1 MVSESTGRTLV
12 IIFGVLAA
20 GAALLAIAVFP
31 ATNPIDKTGTAQGVT
46 SAPFKLSIISVDSS
60 GNEIEGY
67 TTLSRNGLQIQSAL
81 GAAEFTLDS
90 SQTYQVAVWGSGSYA
105 FDHWSDTGSAE
116 RRRTISMEED
126 TYLTAVF
133 KNTNS
138 KPPLQPSDT
147 SIIVYAKRVPNPSWG
162 ETFTSA
168 NAGMF
173 IMLMDSSNA
182 MIQKGI
188 VDENGY
194 AFTGLKKGATY
205 YVYPADCDG
214 CHGSEH
220 DVDFR
225 HWKDGSTARPRAVTT
240 GSSVEAYFAFVPWP
254 DASIHK

>member
-1 MVSESTGRTLV
+1 MVSSTGTLV
-12 IIFGVLAA
+12 IILGVIAA
-20 GAALLAIAVFP
+20 GAALFLAIAVSP
-31 ATNPIDKTGTAQGVT
+31 VTNPIAKTGTAQGVIST
-46 SAPFKLSIISVDSS
+46 SFKLSIISVDSS
-60 GNEIEGY
+60 GSEIEGY
-67 TTLSRNGLQIQSAL
+67 TTLSRNGLQIQSAF

-90 SQTYQVAVWGSGSYA
+90 DQTYQVAVWGSGSYA
-105 FDHWSDTGSAE
+105 FDHWSDTGSSE
-116 RRRTISMEED
+116 RRRSISIEED

-133 KNTNS
+133 KNTNT
-138 KPPLQPSDT
+138 KPPLQPSET

-173 IMLMDSSNA
+173 IMLMDSSNG
-182 MIQKGI
+182 MLQKGI

-214 CHGSEH
+214 CHGSDH
-220 DVDFR
+220 DVDFSR
-225 HWKDGSTARPRAVTT
+225 WKDGSTERPRAVTT

>member
-1 MVSESTGRTLV
+1 MVSESTSRTL
-12 IIFGVLAA
+12 IILGVLAA
-20 GAALLAIAVFP
+20 GAALFLAIAVFP
-31 ATNPIDKTGTAQGVT
+31 ATIPIGKTGTAQGDIST
-46 SAPFKLSIISVDSS
+46 PFKLSIISVDSS
-60 GNEIEGY
+60 GYEIEGY

-81 GAAEFTLDS
+81 GPAEFALDS
-90 SQTYQVAVWGSGSYA
+90 SQPYQVAAWGSGSYA
-105 FDHWSDTGSAE
+105 FDHWSDTDSAE
-116 RRRTISMEED
+116 RRRTISIEED

-147 SIIVYAKRVPNPSWG
+147 SIIVYAKRVPSPSWG

-240 GSSVEAYFAFVPWP
+240 GSSVEAYFEFVPWQ
-254 DASIHK
+254 K